1 MISILIIIIK
11 IIVNCGEMNFFSELK
26 NFLSDCLDLVLIFI
40 CVFIFELLF
49 IKIRYVL
56 LVDVMIIILL

>member
-1 MISILIIIIK
+1 
-11 IIVNCGEMNFFSELK
+11 MNFFSELK